1 MPPMKPRSPGRLHK
15 AGIPLAFFC
24 LIAAALSAP
33 LRIMPVGDSITAG
46 YTDNPAAG
54 GTTGWTVPFEFGYR
68 RQLYQLLEN
77 AGYDFVFVGGSLEP
91 FNNLYG
97 DPTHGGTVS
106 PVFDLRPIGQ
116 NGHRGYG
123 GIRIPQINTSIVSY
137 LNTDDPDIILL
148 MIGIN
153 GMDSG
158 SPAELA
164 TLVNDI
170 VATKPDAH
178 LILAQIT
185 PMSSNVTYAAKN
197 ADLVS
202 YNTYIRETL
211 VPTLQS
217 QGKNISTVDQY
228 TTFLT
233 DPGNPSSEINAALFS
248 NGINHPTNP
257 AYDTMAGIWFSGIQA
272 LVPAPATP
280 LLSATQFLPG
290 IPQGSTVGTFT
301 TTPPAV
307 PEAFT
312 YSFATG
318 PGDTDNAKFTLAGS
332 QLKTGSHN
340 FNSDP
345 AGTTYHIRVKATG
358 STSGTIGNETF
369 ILTTIPTD
377 SDNDQLPDS
386 WEIAKAGDLTTLNG
400 SGDHDAD
407 GLTDLAEFN
416 LSSTTYPA
424 IDPTD
429 PDTDRDGL
437 PDGAE
442 TSGAGARP
450 PTKPTLADTDGD
462 SLGDL
467 NEDNTG
473 TYLDLL
479 HTGTNPILA
488 DSDSDATGDGVELL
502 QGSSPLNPA
511 SPAAP
516 GIAGVSSTTISA
528 YAADVS
534 SSDLVQGL
542 TGSNAVHTGW
552 YLNNSATPAK
562 LTDGI
567 HGPGVVPVE
576 GGWSQANGS
585 VTTYTLPAGT
595 GDGWD
600 LSGITTIADWPGGGF
615 ANQRYEVGVRRA
627 GETGF
632 SPLASVNLQPFTATG
647 SGASRVRITHPSGRL
662 ANRVM
667 QVRFTML
674 STNGN
679 SGRAVYREFD
689 VFGTPSVAPL
699 PSILSVT
706 GPSPALPRLALT
718 WLSWPGETYKIERSV
733 NLTDWQTLD
742 AAFPSGG
749 VTTGFRPDADPATA
763 PRSFFRVSPNP

>member
-1 MPPMKPRSPGRLHK
+1 MKPSSPGRFRK
-15 AGIPLAFFC
+15 AALPLAFLG
-24 LIAAALSAP
+24 LIAAALAAP

-91 FNNLYG
+91 FNNIYG

-106 PVFDLRPIGQ
+106 PTFDLRTIGQ

-123 GIRIPQINTSIVSY
+123 GIRIPQINANIVSY
-137 LNTDDPDIILL
+137 LNTDNPDIILL

-170 VATKPDAH
+170 VTTKPDAH

-185 PMSSNVTYAAKN
+185 PMSSNAVYTQKN

-217 QGKNISTVDQY
+217 QGKKISTVDQY
-228 TTFLT
+228 TSFLT
-233 DPGNPSSEINAALFS
+233 DPGNPASEINLALFS

-280 LLSATQFLPG
+280 LLSDTSFLPG
-290 IPQGSTVGTFT
+290 VPQGSTVGTFT

-312 YSFATG
+312 YSFAAG
-318 PGDTDNAKFTLAGS
+318 PGDADNAKFTLAGS
-332 QLKTGSHN
+332 QLKTGSHSFTN
-340 FNSDP
+340 DP
-345 AGTTYHIRVKATG
+345 PGTNYRIRVKATG
-358 STSGTIGNETF
+358 GTSGTVGNETF

-377 SDNDQLPDS
+377 SDNDQLPDV
-386 WEIAKAGDLTTLNG
+386 WETAKAGDLTTLDG

-407 GLTDLAEFN
+407 GLTDLAEYN
-416 LSSTTYPA
+416 LSITTYPA

-437 PDGAE
+437 TDGAE

-450 PTKPTLADTDGD
+450 PTNPILADTDGD
-462 SLGDL
+462 GAGDL

-479 HTGTNPILA
+479 HTGTNPVHA
-488 DSDSDATGDGVELL
+488 DSDADGTSDAVELL
-502 QGSSPLNPA
+502 QGSSPLSAA
-511 SPAAP
+511 SPGAP
-516 GIAGVSSTTISA
+516 DISAVSSTAAAA

-542 TGSNAVHTGW
+542 TGANAIHTGW
-552 YLNNSATPAK
+552 YLNNSASPAK
-562 LTDGI
+562 LNDGI

-600 LSGITTIADWPGGGF
+600 ITGITTIADWPGGGF
-615 ANQRYEVGVRRA
+615 ANQRYEVGVRRS

-632 SPLASVNLQPFTATG
+632 STLASVNFQPFSATA
-647 SGASRVRITHPSGRL
+647 SGGSRVRITHPSGRL
-662 ANRVM
+662 ASRVV

-674 STNGN
+674 ATNGN

-689 VFGTPSVAPL
+689 VFGTASVAPF
-699 PSILSVT
+699 PRILAIE
-706 GPSPALPRLALT
+706 GPSPSLSRFALT
-718 WLSWPGETYKIERSV
+718 WLSWPGETYKIEHSA
-733 NLTDWQTLD
+733 NLTDWLTLE

-749 VTTGFRPDADPATA
+749 VTTGFRPDVDPATA
-763 PRSFFRVSPNP
+763 PRTFFRVSPNP